1 VKEVKDLT
9 MTAPRATMMAGIP
22 AHNMALYHRIRFLVG
37 DPAVLLELPTAHGSE
52 ALLIL
57 RDIEMDRARAHARA
71 DRVSCPAEFAPTG
84 GLSGDR
90 ETATAQ
96 AAAECLRRAGIQE
109 VVADRS
115 LPLIY
120 SHALQAAG
128 IAVQCDLAMGVTT
141 RRAKDAQEI
150 EHLREAQR
158 VTEQAMEMACGLIAR
173 ATADRQGILC
183 SDGSPLTAER
193 VRAAIDVF
201 LLERGYANPASIVA
215 GGKEGADCHNLGSGN
230 LVTEQP
236 VIVDIFPQNRQTL
249 YYGDCT
255 RTVVHGQI
263 SDVLRKMRNAVA
275 GAKAAGIATIR
286 PGVTGQQVHEAT
298 TAVIR
303 EHGFDVGLPTPEM
316 PDTYCAMVHG
326 TGHGVGLEVHEP
338 PLLDK
343 GGPPLVLGDAV
354 TVEPGLYSKALGGVR
369 IEDLVVVTAEGCEN
383 LNQLSEELTWR

>member
-1 VKEVKDLT
+1 
-9 MTAPRATMMAGIP
+9 MMAGIP

-37 DPAVLLELPTAHGSE
+37 DPAVLLELPAAGGTE
-52 ALLIL
+52 TLLIL
-57 RDIEMDRARAHARA
+57 RDIEMNRARAHARA
-71 DRVSCPAEFAPTG
+71 DRVACPADYAPAS

-96 AAAECLRRAGIQE
+96 AAAECLRRAGVAE

-120 SHALQAAG
+120 GHALQAAG
-128 IAVQCDLAMGVTT
+128 ITVQCDLAMGVTT

-150 EHLREAQR
+150 EHLRESQR
-158 VTEQAMEMACGLIAR
+158 VTEQAMEMACGLIAH
-173 ATADRQGILC
+173 ATADRQGVLC
-183 SDGSPLTAER
+183 RDGSPLTAER

-215 GGKEGADCHNLGSGN
+215 GGREGADCHNLGSGC
-230 LVTEQP
+230 LYTEQP

-255 RTVVHGQI
+255 RTVVHGPI
-263 SDVLRKMRNAVA
+263 SDTLRRMRDAVA
-275 GAKAAGIATIR
+275 GAKAAGIAAIR
-286 PGVTGQQVHEAT
+286 PGVAGQQVHEAT
-298 TAVIR
+298 TAIIR
-303 EHGFDVGLPTPEM
+303 QHGYDVGLPTPEM

-338 PLLDK
+338 PLLDM

-354 TVEPGLYSKALGGVR
+354 TVEPGLYARNLGGLR
-369 IEDLVVVTAEGCEN
+369 LEDLVVVNEGGCEN
-383 LNQLSEELTWR
+383 LNRLPEELTWK